1 MGDKMKGELQYGRE
15 SMCKF
20 YREMPDSDGSA
31 ADNWQTVPDTFSLMV
46 IFNLDKMK
54 LYNRAT
60 LVHCVI
66 FKNVF
71 TSAHDSQNEAFSDR

>member
-1 MGDKMKGELQYGRE
+1 MSDKIKGELQHRE
-15 SMCKF
+15 IVCKF
-20 YREMPDSDGSA
+20 YEEMQDSDGSA
-31 ADNWQTVPDTFSLMV
+31 ADNWQTVLDTFSLMA

-60 LVHCVI
+60 PVHCMI
-66 FKNVF
+66 FKNVS